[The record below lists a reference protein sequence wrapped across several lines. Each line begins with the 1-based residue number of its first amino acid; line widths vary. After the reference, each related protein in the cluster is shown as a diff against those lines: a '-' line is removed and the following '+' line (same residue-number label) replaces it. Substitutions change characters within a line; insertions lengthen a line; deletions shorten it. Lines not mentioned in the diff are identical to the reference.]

1 MRPLRTLPNGGPAR
15 FSLILMRFSR
25 RAQLLGL
32 AKRHAIFTNFDRR
45 EYAETGG
52 CEADLQPKD
61 RPPISP
67 ILTCLSET
75 NSFVIG
81 H

>member
-32 AKRHAIFTNFDRR
+32 AKRHAISTIFDRR
-45 EYAETGG
+45 ERGGFTAEGSSAHL
-52 CEADLQPKD
+52 ADSDVLV
-61 RPPISP
+61 R
-67 ILTCLSET
+67 
-75 NSFVIG
+75 N
-81 H
+81 